1 MYSVIFVLLKN
12 VSSHCRGGPLEAFLL
27 KVEQFCNIYIFISL
41 FYFILK
47 TSLFRVLLFTRERK
61 TRSKQAVGA

>member
-1 MYSVIFVLLKN
+1 MCQATAEGALLKK
-12 VSSHCRGGPLEAFLL
+12 LAFLL

-61 TRSKQAVGA
+61 TRPKQAVGV